1 VVVGLL
7 ILRWHPK
14 VIYFMG
20 VYETVIMGSLD
31 VLGLWRMNKPF
42 GIGVQTI
49 QLGFFIYLPGVFKV
63 VCACVRLSVMSV

>member
-1 VVVGLL
+1 
-7 ILRWHPK
+7 
-14 VIYFMG
+14 MG